1 MSQTRLRRR
10 EPSQS
15 IRDAEYQDHITL
27 ARAVEAI
34 VDRRVRELLGARA
47 ADDYSSDRLPPGLE
61 TRKAFA
67 RICASGAIAGAT
79 QDGPRGPWRC
89 SREAW
94 HRARDRRPVPHLSLV
109 RATPS
114 DDELAE
120 LALETARGGRR

>member
-34 VDRRVRELLGARA
+34 VDRRVLELLGSRA
-47 ADDYSSDRLPPGLE
+47 DDDYSSDRLPPEIE
-61 TRKAFA
+61 TRKHFA
-67 RICASGAIAGAT
+67 RVLSSGLIAGAT
-79 QDGPRGPWRC
+79 QDGRRGIWRC

-94 HRARDRRPVPHLSLV
+94 HRARDRRPAP
-109 RATPS
+109 R
-114 DDELAE
+114 
-120 LALETARGGRR
+120 LALVPDQLSDEALATAAIARGGRR